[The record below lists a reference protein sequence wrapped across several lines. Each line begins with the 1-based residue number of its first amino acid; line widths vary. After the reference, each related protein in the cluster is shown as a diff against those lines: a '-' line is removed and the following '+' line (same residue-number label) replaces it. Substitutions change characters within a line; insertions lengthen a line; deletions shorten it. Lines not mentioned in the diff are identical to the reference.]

1 MHYSPIARP
10 DANPFAPTRDGAGAA
25 NSPAFDRAVHQVM
38 RRIARSERLVPVL
51 GAPGTGKTL
60 LLAEIER
67 RIGARA
73 TVRRLAGGDMLRAA
87 ADLPDVLLVDE
98 GERADPRVLER
109 VLGGGWSG
117 TMVLACAR
125 DCLGGLPADWRARPE
140 TLRALRPREARAF
153 ARARLARSG
162 NTGLVAPEALA
173 ALALAS
179 HGNPRALV
187 QLGGTAVF
195 LARGEGAAVVSADH
209 VRAAV
214 EMRCALDG
222 GRPPAPPRRSR
233 RPWRSVARVPAAL
246 RRHRTQALAGAGA
259 AVALALILLGGIGE
273 RPVPVPA
280 PVLVASRDASAPR
293 PPPMDVRTPD
303 TITPAVTT
311 PAPQP
316 AAQRVDAPP
325 TLLASAQ
332 PPQAQ
337 ASARVVADR
346 AATARAATR
355 AKPTARSDARETRE
369 PPVLALGRPIE
380 VGAPLTIAPAA
391 PVAAR
396 EPAVPALAL
405 AISVRAPS
413 FVARPAS
420 PEEPSPDADRTRR
433 AAIAARDAMREMR
446 AGRGG

>member
-38 RRIARSERLVPVL
+38 RRIGRSERLVPVL

-179 HGNPRALV
+179 HGNSRALV

-195 LARGEGAAVVSADH
+195 LALGEGAAVVSADH

-233 RPWRSVARVPAAL
+233 RPWQSVARVPAAL
-246 RRHRTQALAGAGA
+246 RRHRTQAIAGAGA
-259 AVALALILLGGIGE
+259 AVALALMLLGGIGE
-273 RPVPVPA
+273 RRAPVPA
-280 PVLVASRDASAPR
+280 PVLVATRDASAPR

-303 TITPAVTT
+303 TIAPAVTT
-311 PAPQP
+311 P

-346 AATARAATR
+346 ATTARAAKR
-355 AKPTARSDARETRE
+355 AKPAARSDARETRE
-369 PPVLALGRPIE
+369 PPALALARPIE
-380 VGAPLTIAPAA
+380 VGAPPTIAPAA
-391 PVAAR
+391 PVVAR

-405 AISVRAPS
+405 AIPVRAPS
-413 FVARPAS
+413 FVARPTP
-420 PEEPSPDADRTRR
+420 PEEPSPDGDRTRR